1 MKPKFFSRVLKKVAT
16 LIFPKSKVVSKTPIT
31 DEPAVYLCN
40 HSGAIGPSM
49 MTLYFPKPHKTWII
63 GYVLDKEK
71 APNFIFNDFFFGRS
85 KRCKWFW
92 RILSKIVAKILRP
105 LLEYGNPIPV
115 YHDRRM
121 IETFRLSLD
130 TLLEGKD
137 LVVFPE
143 CPTRY
148 SEFINSFYTG
158 FADMGRTYYAATGK
172 DLAFYPVY
180 VEKKNRVISVGEPVF
195 YDHTKPPHAQRDFIT
210 EKIRD
215 AIDGLAREL
224 SEHKPVPFLPKV
236 WYDYY
241 GEYENDP
248 ASYWRTFDK

>member
-1 MKPKFFSRVLKKVAT
+1 MKPNLYSRAMRKLAT
-16 LIFPKSKVVSKTPIT
+16 LVFPRSKIISKTPLT

-49 MTLYFPKPHKTWII
+49 MTLYFKKPHKTWII
-63 GYVLDKEK
+63 GYILNKEK
-71 APNFIFNDFFFGRS
+71 APNFVFNDFFFGRS
-85 KRCKWFW
+85 KKCQRFW
-92 RILSKIVAKILRP
+92 RFLAKIVAKMLRP
-105 LLEYGNPIPV
+105 LLEYGRPIPV
-115 YHDRRM
+115 YHDKRM
-121 IETFRLSLD
+121 IETFRQSLD
-130 TLLEGKD
+130 TLLDGEN

-148 SEFINSFYTG
+148 SEYVNSFYAG
-158 FADMGRTYYAATGK
+158 FVDIGRTYYAATGK

-180 VEKKNRVISVGEPVF
+180 VEKKNRVISVGEPVY
-195 YDHTKPPHAQRDFIT
+195 YDHTKPPHEQREKIS

-215 AIDGLAREL
+215 SIDALAREL
-224 SEHKPVPFLPKV
+224 PKHKPVPFLPKV

-248 ASYWRTFDK
+248 TSYWRMFD